1 MKNAVELIAVLESSK
16 LSLTDRLTEHRADIV
31 RLVDDCFQQSGNQ
44 HGEMATELA
53 ELLME
58 EGVVLGDQESVQ
70 EVIAEYLH
78 VVADEAAEL
87 GDEEK
92 NFLESFLK

>member
-16 LSLTDRLTEHRADIV
+16 LSLTDRLAEHRADIV
-31 RLVDDCFQQSGNQ
+31 RLVDSYFQQSSNQ
-44 HGEMATELA
+44 QGEMAAELT

-58 EGVVLGDQESVQ
+58 EGVVLGDQESLQ
-70 EVIAEYLH
+70 EVVAEYLH

-87 GDEEK
+87 GAEEK

>member
-1 MKNAVELIAVLESSK
+1 MKNAVELIAVIESSR
-16 LSLTDRLTEHRADIV
+16 LPLTDRLAEHRTSIV
-31 RLVDDCFQQSGNQ
+31 QLVDSCFQQSSNQ
-44 HGEMATELA
+44 QGEMAAELT

-58 EGVVLGDQESVQ
+58 EGVVLGDQEGLRD
-70 EVIAEYLH
+70 VIAEYLH

-92 NFLESFLK
+92 NFLESFFK

>member
-1 MKNAVELIAVLESSK
+1 MKNAVELIAVIESSR
-16 LSLTDRLTEHRADIV
+16 LPLTDRLVEHRSSIV
-31 RLVDDCFQQSGNQ
+31 ELVDSCFQQSGNKHNQ
-44 HGEMATELA
+44 MAAELT

-58 EGVVLGDQESVQ
+58 EGIVLGDQENLQ
-70 EVIAEYLH
+70 EVITEYLH